1 MRAGT
6 LRSRVLRLRSSWRII
21 RRARSQVLVWLLNH
35 LCVLAAATGPALLAQ
50 ELTVVQRQE
59 WQGRILAK
67 TNHSLQLQTANGPS
81 PEVLF
86 QDRGV
91 RAIPLPRGGGAVNS
105 QTQVQVLG
113 KVPLELLRPGHAVE
127 VELDLGRDGRV
138 GETRRWQLL
147 PVDHA
152 ADRLRF
158 ADAPP
163 QDRTSLQAAT
173 VQGVITKVN
182 RGKLQLR
189 VPPSEFSGKNGLELP
204 LALDASLQIAAT
216 DMVDVRVGDEVLAL
230 EALQLNTGDWIA
242 GRIRVQLAPDRSGLQ
257 TDPQQ
262 QFQLKYRH
270 LSDQGQ
276 APREVRSKNF
286 LLKTDLS
293 PRSAQILLDKLEEMF
308 SVISKYYNRRSLDQP
323 IVCYVA
329 QDLDL
334 WGTEV
339 EELREGLEW
348 IQRRAGVTVASRLG
362 NLRRAV
368 VYACGDHQVVQH
380 EAVHAFCHLAFGGTG
395 PTWYA
400 EGMAELG
407 CYWRPGDAGVNI
419 DPVVIRYLTTTEPP
433 SLTDLVRPDQVTG
446 DSWQAYAWRWA
457 LCYLLVNNPNYNQ
470 RFYRLGERLMP
481 PGNNASFQTEFA
493 DGAAEIDFEY
503 QQMMQ
508 HLGNGYRQ
516 DLCSWNWK
524 QKTFPIDGR
533 GRKSDV
539 AARGGWQATGG
550 VVKAGQTYEVVA
562 AGEWAVDGQPA
573 FAADGQANGRGQLIG
588 AILTKREATAEQG
601 PSYVLSDEIPLG
613 SQASFTAPADG
624 QLFLRCRE
632 PLTQIDDNQGK
643 IKVTVRRP

>member
-1 MRAGT
+1 MTGT
-6 LRSRVLRLRSSWRII
+6 QSRIRTSVL
-21 RRARSQVLVWLLNH
+21 LVF
-35 LCVLAAATGPALLAQ
+35 LAYLGGFIGIACPVISAQ
-50 ELTVVQRQE
+50 ELSVVRRQE
-59 WQGRILAK
+59 WSGRIIAK
-67 TNHSLQLQTANGPS
+67 TNHSLQLQTADGPS

-113 KVPLELLRPGHAVE
+113 QVSLELLRPNHAVE
-127 VELDLGRDGRV
+127 VDLDLGRDGRV
-138 GETRRWQLL
+138 GAIRRWQLL

-152 ADRLRF
+152 ADNVQF
-158 ADAPP
+158 VADPP
-163 QDRTSLQAAT
+163 SERNELGAAT
-173 VQGVITKVN
+173 VQGVVSKVN
-182 RGKLQLR
+182 RGKLRLR
-189 VPPSEFSGKNGLELP
+189 LTPSEFSGKGGLELTLSP
-204 LALDASLQIAAT
+204 DAYLQVTAS
-216 DMVDVRVGDEVLAL
+216 DMVEVQVGDEVLSL

-242 GRIRVQLAPDRSGLQ
+242 GRIRVQLSPDRTGVQ

-276 APREVRSKNF
+276 PPREVRSKNF

-339 EELREGLEW
+339 EELREGLDW
-348 IQRRAGVTVASRLG
+348 IQRRAGVTIASRLG

-419 DPVVIRYLTTTEPP
+419 DPVVIRYLTTTDPP
-433 SLTDLVRPDQVTG
+433 SLADLVRPDQVTG

-481 PGNNASFQTEFA
+481 PGSNVSFQTEFA
-493 DGAAEIDFEY
+493 DVAAEIDFEY
-503 QQMMQ
+503 QQMMR

-516 DLCSWNWK
+516 ELCSWNWK

-550 VVKAGQTYEVVA
+550 LVKAGQTYEVQA
-562 AGEWAVDGQPA
+562 EGEWAVDSQPA
-573 FAADGQANGRGQLIG
+573 FAADGQADGRGQLIG

-601 PSYVLSDEIPLG
+601 PSYLLSDEIPLG
-613 SQASFTAPADG
+613 AQARFTATADG

-643 IKVTVRRP
+643 IKVIVRRP

>member
-1 MRAGT
+1 V
-6 LRSRVLRLRSSWRII
+6 S
-21 RRARSQVLVWLLNH
+21 
-35 LCVLAAATGPALLAQ
+35 AQ
-50 ELTVVQRQE
+50 ELTVVRRQE
-59 WQGRILAK
+59 WSGRIIAK
-67 TNHSLQLQTANGPS
+67 TNHSLQLQTADGPS

-113 KVPLELLRPGHAVE
+113 QVPLALLRPGHAVE

-138 GETRRWQLL
+138 GTLRRWQLL

-152 ADRLRF
+152 ADNVQF
-158 ADAPP
+158 VADPP
-163 QDRTSLQAAT
+163 SDRTDFGAAT
-173 VQGVITKVN
+173 VQGVVSKVN
-182 RGKLQLR
+182 RGKLRLR
-189 VPPSEFSGKNGLELP
+189 LTPSEFSGKGGLELP
-204 LALDASLQIAAT
+204 LSPDATLQVTAS
-216 DMVDVRVGDEVLAL
+216 DMVEVQVGDEVRSL

-242 GRIRVQLAPDRSGLQ
+242 GRIRVQLSPDRMGVQ

-276 APREVRSKNF
+276 SPREVRSKNF

-329 QDLDL
+329 QDLEL

-493 DGAAEIDFEY
+493 DVAAEISFEY
-503 QQMMQ
+503 QQMMR

-516 DLCSWNWK
+516 ELCSWNWK

-562 AGEWAVDGQPA
+562 EGEWAADSQPA
-573 FAADGQANGRGQLIG
+573 FAADGQADGRGQLIG

-643 IKVTVRRP
+643 LKVTVRRP

>member
-1 MRAGT
+1 M
-6 LRSRVLRLRSSWRII
+6 
-21 RRARSQVLVWLLNH
+21 
-35 LCVLAAATGPALLAQ
+35 LAQ
-50 ELTVVQRQE
+50 ELTVVRRQE
-59 WQGRILAK
+59 WSGRIIAK
-67 TNHSLQLQTANGPS
+67 TNHSLQLQTADGPS

-113 KVPLELLRPGHAVE
+113 QVSLELLRPNHAVE
-127 VELDLGRDGRV
+127 VDLDLGRDGRV
-138 GETRRWQLL
+138 GAIRRWQLL

-152 ADRLRF
+152 ADNVQF
-158 ADAPP
+158 VADPP
-163 QDRTSLQAAT
+163 SERNELGAAT
-173 VQGVITKVN
+173 VQGVVSKVN
-182 RGKLQLR
+182 RGKLRLR
-189 VPPSEFSGKNGLELP
+189 LTPSEFSGKGGLEL
-204 LALDASLQIAAT
+204 ALSPDAFLQVTAS
-216 DMVDVRVGDEVLAL
+216 DMVEVLVGDEALSL

-242 GRIRVQLAPDRSGLQ
+242 GRIRVQLSPDRTGVQ
-257 TDPQQ
+257 ADPQQ

-276 APREVRSKNF
+276 PPREVRSKNF

-339 EELREGLEW
+339 EELREGLDW
-348 IQRRAGVTVASRLG
+348 IQRRAGVTIASRLG
-362 NLRRAV
+362 NLRSAV

-419 DPVVIRYLTTTEPP
+419 DPVVIRYLTTTDPP
-433 SLTDLVRPDQVTG
+433 SLADLVRPDQVTG

-481 PGNNASFQTEFA
+481 PGSNTSFPTEFA
-493 DGAAEIDFEY
+493 EVSAEIDFEY
-503 QQMMQ
+503 QQMMR

-516 DLCSWNWK
+516 ELCSWNWK

-550 VVKAGQTYEVVA
+550 WVKAGQTYEVQA
-562 AGEWAVDGQPA
+562 EGEWAVDSQPA
-573 FAADGQANGRGQLIG
+573 FAADGQADGRGQLIG
-588 AILTKREATAEQG
+588 AILTKREATAEHG
-601 PSYVLSDEIPLG
+601 PSYLLSDEIPLAA
-613 SQASFTAPADG
+613 QARFTATADG